1 MLIARRWLAFALTLL
16 LASLHSTTAA
26 PRFAQQQPFSAPTPL
41 QQTNFTSQQVVRFHT
56 QSRSQFDALLQTA
69 HLLQLDVWSAHRGRG
84 CASMATPSLSKDTG
98 CIDIRLASTA
108 VSAQSSQELL
118 QQLMQPFA
126 AASPRVS
133 APKFSVLIPDLQV
146 LIDSQIAQSAHISLS
161 GNQSWHESYHTYDEI
176 SEQLHY
182 LAQTYP
188 EYARI
193 VEVGKTHENRIIW
206 GIKIGGGQ
214 SAHVEGQDKS
224 AKAGIVIIGEQHAR
238 EWISASTTTYF
249 ASELL
254 RIALEPSDSKDELRR
269 TGLFRRRKGR
279 KGGKKRK
286 GKKGRKSTAAPW
298 SRREAKL
305 ILSTFDITF
314 VPLANPDGYVYSWDK
329 NRMWRK
335 NRQPNKFPPGLFCN
349 GVDLNRNWGF
359 EFSADSVSAL
369 GSPCSELY
377 PGTEAFSAA
386 ETRALAHYLQ
396 DPENNVKGF
405 FDLHSYGQLLMYP
418 YSWNCDAMVPD
429 EEDLLELGLGAVK
442 SLKNVHGRTF
452 SAGKMCQVYAQSGGN
467 AVDWA
472 YAASTPLASDEDPQP
487 GPEPTP
493 GKHKIKW
500 SYSVELRDGGT
511 YGFLLPPQQIIPSSQ
526 EISKALVYM
535 LGFIAKVS
543 SASKASEALHLTVPL
558 NLTERGFDQS
568 NS

>member
-1 MLIARRWLAFALTLL
+1 MLLTRKWLASALALVLSSAQT
-16 LASLHSTTAA
+16 SNAA
-26 PRFAQQQPFSAPTPL
+26 PRFAQQVPFSAPS
-41 QQTNFTSQQVVRFHT
+41 TSRQVEFSQQQVVRFHT
-56 QSRSQFDALLQTA
+56 ESSAQFDTLLKTA
-69 HLLQLDVWSAHRGRG
+69 HLLQLDVWSAQHGKA
-84 CASMATPSLSKDTG
+84 CSSTLTPSSATNAG

-108 VSAQSSQELL
+108 MSTQTSHELL
-118 QQLMQPFA
+118 QQLMQPFH
-126 AASPRVS
+126 ASEPAIT
-133 APKFSVLIPDLQV
+133 APKSSVLIADLQE
-146 LIDSQIAQSAHISLS
+146 LINSQAVKPAHASVT
-161 GNQSWHESYHTYDEI
+161 GNQSWHETYHTYDEI
-176 SEQLHY
+176 TEQLHY
-182 LAQTYP
+182 LASTYP
-188 EYARI
+188 DYART
-193 VEVGKTHENRIIW
+193 VEIGKTHEGRTIW
-206 GIKIGGGQ
+206 GIKIGSGQ
-214 SAHVEGQDKS
+214 SQQAQSASFEGKGKS
-224 AKAGIVIIGEQHAR
+224 SKAGIVIIGEQHAR

-254 RIALEPSDSKDELRR
+254 RIGLGPSDNDDVSKRR
-269 TGLFRRRKGR
+269 GLFKRRKGR

-286 GKKGRKSTAAPW
+286 GKKNRKSLSAPW
-298 SRREAKL
+298 SHKEAKM

-314 VPLANPDGYVYSWDK
+314 VPLANPDGYVFSWEK

-335 NRQPNKFPPGLFCN
+335 NRQPNKFPSGLFCN

-359 EFSADSVSAL
+359 EFSADTVGAL
-369 GSPCSELY
+369 NSPCSELY

-386 ETRALAHYLQ
+386 ESRALAHYLQ

-452 SAGKMCQVYAQSGGN
+452 SAGKICQVYAQSGGN

-472 YAASTPLASDEDPQP
+472 YAASTPIASEEDPQP
-487 GPEPTP
+487 DPAPEPEPTP
-493 GKHKIKW
+493 VKHKIKW

-543 SASKASEALHLTVPL
+543 PSHTVV
-558 NLTERGFDQS
+558 DYVS
-568 NS
+568 HH

>member
-1 MLIARRWLAFALTLL
+1 MVIPRKWLAIALTLV
-16 LASLHSTTAA
+16 LAGAQNTRST
-26 PRFAQQQPFSAPTPL
+26 PLFAQQQPFSTPSTS
-41 QQTNFTSQQVVRFHT
+41 QQLGFASQQVVRFHT
-56 QSRSQFDALLQTA
+56 ESSAQFDTLLQTA
-69 HLLQLDVWSAHRGRG
+69 HILQLDVWSAHRGKG
-84 CASMATPSLSKDTG
+84 CASSATPRPAVDAG

-108 VSAQSSQELL
+108 VSTESSQELL
-118 QQLMQPFA
+118 QQLMQQFTA
-126 AASPRVS
+126 AGPRL
-133 APKFSVLIPDLQV
+133 ALPQRSVIIQDLQA
-146 LIDSQIAQSAHISLS
+146 LIDSQTAKPGHTSVIS
-161 GNQSWHESYHTYDEI
+161 NQSWHETYHTYDEI
-176 SEQLHY
+176 TAQLHY

-188 EYARI
+188 EHART
-193 VEVGKTHENRIIW
+193 VEIGKTHEGRTIW
-206 GIKIGGGQ
+206 GIKIGSGQ
-214 SAHVEGQDKS
+214 NSELQSPAMHAEEENKS
-224 AKAGIVIIGEQHAR
+224 PKAGIVIIGEQHAR

-254 RIALEPSDSKDELRR
+254 RVALESSDRKDDLGRK
-269 TGLFRRRKGR
+269 GLFNRRKGR

-298 SRREAKL
+298 SRNEANL

-314 VPLANPDGYVYSWDK
+314 VPLANPDGYVYSWEK

-335 NRQPNKFPPGLFCN
+335 NRQPNKFPSGLFCN

-359 EFSADSVSAL
+359 EFSAESVSTF

-377 PGTEAFSAA
+377 PGTTAFSAA
-386 ETRALAHYLQ
+386 ETRALAYYLQ
-396 DPENNVKGF
+396 DPQNNVKGF

-472 YAASTPLASDEDPQP
+472 YAASTPLASGEDPQP
-487 GPEPTP
+487 DPEPEPTP

-526 EISKALVYM
+526 EISKALMYM

-543 SASKASEALHLTVPL
+543 LSHKATKATTVH
-558 NLTERGFDQS
+558 
-568 NS
+568 